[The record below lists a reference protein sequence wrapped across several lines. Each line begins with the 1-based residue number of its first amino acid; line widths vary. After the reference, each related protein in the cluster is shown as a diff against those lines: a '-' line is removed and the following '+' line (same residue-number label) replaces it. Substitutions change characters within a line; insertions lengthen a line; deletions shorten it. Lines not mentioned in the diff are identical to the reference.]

1 MQDALLLVDLIN
13 RFDHEDGD
21 GLLVSFR
28 GRLAGMQAA
37 IAYAKASGVPVV
49 YVNDSRGRWDSD
61 APALVR
67 SAIDEGRGGDAVAA
81 IAPAAGDRFVL
92 KPRYSGFDH
101 TPLALVLEDLEV
113 ERLLLAGAA
122 TEGCV
127 VQSAVDARELGFKV
141 TILADACATTDEEL
155 EGIALAYAERVGGVQ
170 IAQAA
175 DLSRK
180 LASARAHPRS

>member
-1 MQDALLLVDLIN
+1 MRDALLLVDLIN

-21 GLLVSFR
+21 PLLASFR
-28 GRLAGMQAA
+28 ERLPAMRAA
-37 IAYAKASGVPVV
+37 IARARASGIPVV

-67 SAIDEGRGGDAVAA
+67 SAIDEGRGDDVVTA
-81 IAPAAGDRFVL
+81 IAPAGGDRFVL

-127 VQSAVDARELGFKV
+127 VQTAIDARELGFKV

-170 IAQAA
+170 VVRTA
-175 DLSRK
+175 DL
-180 LASARAHPRS
+180 